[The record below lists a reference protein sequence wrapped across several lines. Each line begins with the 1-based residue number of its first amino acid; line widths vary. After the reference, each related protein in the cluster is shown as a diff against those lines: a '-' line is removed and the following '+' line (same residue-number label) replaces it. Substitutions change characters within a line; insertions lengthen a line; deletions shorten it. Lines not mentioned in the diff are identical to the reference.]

1 MTAPRPV
8 DVVRKDG
15 ALVPKQ
21 QWLFDRL
28 FTEGCEYSI
37 EIHEP
42 RSGKSHAHYFATV
55 NEAWKNLPEHHGKR
69 HPDSEHLR
77 KWALIHTGWAI
88 ERTVACDSAPVAAA
102 VAAAAASLDESAVI
116 IVQGTIVT
124 IATARSQKMHGPGAM
139 SKEEFQKSKQDVLDY
154 VAGLLGVDVSTLSS
168 QVTNPS
174 DADQRDSQANRRTDA
189 PAARGPQPNA
199 AGATYAEEA
208 SLLSQDWRATYFIA
222 MTNVQDR
229 AASLLTRH
237 QQAIQMLG
245 GTPNE
250 AELAWMRAAW
260 RLVRDRNEGRLKKG
274 EWESRHERLLAISLA
289 EIIGDAA

>member
-8 DVVRKDG
+8 DVIRKNG
-15 ALVPKQ
+15 ALVPRQ

-28 FTEGCEYSI
+28 FTEGCEYTI
-37 EIHEP
+37 ELHEP

-55 NEAWKNLPEHHGKR
+55 NEAWKNLPESHGAR

-88 ERTVACDSAPVAAA
+88 ERTIACDSAGVAHA

-139 SKEEFQKSKQDVLDY
+139 SKEEFQKSKQDVLEY
-154 VAGLLGVDVSTLSS
+154 IASLLGVDVSTLSS
-168 QVTNPS
+168 QVSNSSGPGP
-174 DADQRDSQANRRTDA
+174 DNRTDA
-189 PAARGPQPNA
+189 PAASGPQPNA

-208 SLLSQDWRATYFIA
+208 SALSQDWRDVYFNA
-222 MTNVQDR
+222 LTSVNDR

-237 QQAIQMLG
+237 QRAIQMIG
-245 GTPNE
+245 GDPNA
-250 AELAWMRAAW
+250 AELAWMRKAW
-260 RLVRDRNEGRLKKG
+260 RLVQERNEGDLKRGEYETRLEKLK
-274 EWESRHERLLAISLA
+274 AISLA
-289 EIIGDAA
+289 EIMGAAA